1 METKSLLYGIVGFFL
16 GGLLVSIAAT
26 TFDKP
31 ATDMS
36 QMTSRLESK
45 TGDDYDSAFL
55 ANMTDHHQSAID
67 MSKLS
72 AKNAK
77 HDEIKQLSDDVVIAQ
92 EKEINKMRQWQ
103 QAWGYPTY
111 SSGHEM
117 SH

>member
-1 METKSLLYGIVGFFL
+1 METKSLLYGIIGFFI
-16 GGLLVSIAAT
+16 GGLLVSVAAT

-36 QMTSRLESK
+36 QMTSQLESQK
-45 TGDDYDSAFL
+45 DDAYDNAFI
-55 ANMTDHHQSAID
+55 ANMIDHHQSAVD
-67 MSKLS
+67 MAKLS

-77 HDEIKQLSDDVVIAQ
+77 HDEIKQLSDEIILAQ
-92 EKEINKMRQWQ
+92 ENEINKMRQWQ
-103 QAWGYPTY
+103 EAWGYSTY